1 MATQAISVSALRK
14 LFLSRLLANFAFC
27 VAYLCVF
34 LFQFTSFG
42 GKRYKELAKF
52 IVAPFKMKTPRKSG
66 NGSVILRVPPPK
78 WLAKF
83 VGPYFL
89 YPVIFF
95 FGCSSEKKCYA
106 LRSLSKENDLSLQG
120 KLKLFT

>member
-42 GKRYKELAKF
+42 GKRYKELAKVYCGPLQNENPKK
-52 IVAPFKMKTPRKSG
+52 IGERECDIASAAPEM
-66 NGSVILRVPPPK
+66 VV
-78 WLAKF
+78 
-83 VGPYFL
+83 
-89 YPVIFF
+89 
-95 FGCSSEKKCYA
+95 
-106 LRSLSKENDLSLQG
+106 
-120 KLKLFT
+120 